1 MKRNTLILLLV
12 AAALV
17 VAVYFLEIRNPKPLG
32 EEDTEKKSKP
42 AFTFKRE
49 DIAAITITRPSENV
63 TLETHD
69 GKWVISQPLNA
80 PADETAADSLARAV
94 ADSKIERTITASDED
109 KKTYGLT
116 EPAVTLQVKLT
127 SGEEHTIRL
136 GVKDFSGLSAYAQ
149 FDQQN
154 DVALVGSTLLT
165 SADKSIDDLR
175 DRSVIGVSQFDIRG
189 LILNNEHGKLT
200 LTKESGE
207 WKVKTPFEG
216 DADESEINSL
226 VSEITAAKAEE
237 FVADANPDLKKYGL
251 EGAKISLTLQLQ
263 GNERVLTVGSEV
275 DGSHYAKTSERSQV
289 FKIDSALYDKLTIK
303 PATLRSKDIIQVKQ
317 DEVTEIQITNPNCKV
332 VAEKKEDKW
341 VVKEP
346 ADKKDKDF
354 SSWKVFSPLET
365 KASDVLDAAPAAARA
380 KLAKPAV
387 TIQLTTRDGKTTT
400 VKVSSADGDDAYVT
414 VDGKSGVFKVGKSV
428 LEQLSFKIADAV
440 T

>member
-17 VAVYFLEIRNPKPLG
+17 VAVYFLEIRNAKPLG
-32 EEDTEKKSKP
+32 EEEPENKSKP

-49 DIAAITITRPSENV
+49 NIASITVTRGSENV
-63 TLETHD
+63 TLESHD

-80 PADETAADSLARAV
+80 PADETAADSIARAI

-109 KKTYGLT
+109 KKTYGLA

-127 SGEEHTIRL
+127 AGEEHTIKL

-154 DVALVGSTLLT
+154 EVALVGSSLLT
-165 SADKSIDDLR
+165 NADKSLDDLR
-175 DRSVIGVSQFDIRG
+175 DKSVLGVSQFDIRG
-189 LILNNEHGKLT
+189 LVLNNGNGKLT
-200 LTKESGE
+200 LTKESGD

-226 VSEITAAKAEE
+226 ITDVTTAKAEE
-237 FVADANPDLKKYGL
+237 FVADANPDPKKYGL
-251 EGAKISLTLQLQ
+251 DKPAITLTLQLQ

-275 DGSHYAKTSERSQV
+275 EGNHYAKTSERSQV
-289 FKIDSALYDKLTIK
+289 FKIDSALYDKLDIK
-303 PATLRSKDIIQVKQ
+303 PATLRSKNILQVKQ
-317 DEVTEIQITNPNCKV
+317 DEVTEIRVTNPNCKV

-346 ADKKDKDF
+346 ADKKDKEF

-365 KASDVLDAAPAAARA
+365 KATDVLDAAPASARA

-387 TIQLTTRDGKTTT
+387 TIQLTTKDGKTTV

-428 LEQLSFKIADAV
+428 LEQLSFKVADAV